1 MEPRTIWRIG
11 EILVQ
16 KKLINWEQLQQTL
29 EEQKISGKFTG
40 DILIEKGFIS
50 RSLFYKSLAEQYGLR
65 YVDLARTRINPKA
78 VELVARSI
86 AQKFQIM
93 PIEISANTLIIGISN
108 PLTVWPQQEVKQLAK
123 IEKIQTV
130 LCTPSDIEEAIK
142 SYYGAES
149 VSATN

>member
-1 MEPRTIWRIG
+1 
-11 EILVQ
+11 
-16 KKLINWEQLQQTL
+16 
-29 EEQKISGKFTG
+29 
-40 DILIEKGFIS
+40 
-50 RSLFYKSLAEQYGLR
+50 
-65 YVDLARTRINPKA
+65 
-78 VELVARSI
+78 
-86 AQKFQIM
+86 M